1 MKVYIKNMVCNR
13 RITAVDAIF
22 REAGY
27 EPESVNLGEAEFS
40 DDISREELEKIGSS
54 LRKIGFEIIED
65 NNQQIIEKIKTLI
78 IEMVHYSEDETK
90 YNHSSIIESK
100 LHKNYNYLSNLFSSV
115 TGTTIEHYLILQKIE
130 KAKELLTYNELTLSE
145 IAFRLG
151 YSSVAH
157 LSSQFK
163 KITGLTP
170 THFKEVANSKR
181 QTIDG
186 VA

>member
-1 MKVYIKNMVCNR
+1 MVCNR
-13 RITAVDAIF
+13 CITAVDNIF
-22 REAGY
+22 REEGY
-27 EPESVNLGEAEFS
+27 PPEYVKLGDVE
-40 DDISREELEKIGSS
+40 ISAKLSKETLDKIGTR

-65 NNQQIIEKIKTLI
+65 NNQKIIEKIKTLI
-78 IEMVHYSEDETK
+78 IEMVHNSQDEHK
-90 YNHSSIIESK
+90 YNHSKIIESE

-130 KAKELLTYNELTLSE
+130 KAKELLAYNELSLSE
-145 IAFRLG
+145 IAFQLG

-170 THFKEVANSKR
+170 THFKEIGLNKR
-181 QTIDG
+181 RTIDK
-186 VA
+186 VI